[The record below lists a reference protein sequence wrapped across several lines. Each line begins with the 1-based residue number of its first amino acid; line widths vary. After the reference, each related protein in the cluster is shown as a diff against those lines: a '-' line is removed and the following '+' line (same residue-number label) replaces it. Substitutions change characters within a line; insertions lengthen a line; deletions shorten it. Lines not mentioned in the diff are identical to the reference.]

1 MTMVALKARTKNLLK
16 KSRFIARTYDFY
28 LFLNITSVK
37 DIIHLV
43 KNIGRLK
50 LIFKVRYYSQ
60 VSYRRLFKL
69 HELASNFER
78 RKTGGSFVECG
89 VRNGGSAAVIAAA
102 ARKNKKRHV
111 WLFDSWEG
119 LPEPEERDI
128 AGNPEEAKKG
138 LGLGYEEKVKEII
151 FIRLELDN
159 TRIHLVK
166 GWFIDTLQRS
176 AIGKIALLH
185 LDCDL
190 YQSVKYCLETLY
202 DDVIEGGCIVID
214 DYGFWVGCKKAV
226 DEFIENR
233 NLKVKLVKVDAQGVY
248 FVKKSVD
255 SSKPVKSTI

>member
-1 MTMVALKARTKNLLK
+1 MAALKSRFKNLLK

-28 LFLNITSVK
+28 LYLNITSIK

-43 KNIGRLK
+43 KNIRRLK
-50 LIFKVRYYSQ
+50 LIFEVRYYSQ
-60 VSYRRLFKL
+60 VTYRRLFKL
-69 HELASNFER
+69 HELALRFEK

-102 ARKNKKRHV
+102 ARKNKQRHV

-128 AGNPEEAKKG
+128 AGNPEEAKRG

-151 FIRLELDN
+151 FNRLGLGN
-159 TRIHLVK
+159 ARIHLVK
-166 GWFIDTLQRS
+166 GWFTDTLPKPE
-176 AIGKIALLH
+176 IGEIALLH

-214 DYGFWVGCKKAV
+214 DYGYWSSCNDAV
-226 DEFIENR
+226 DEFIKNR
-233 NLKVKLVKVDAQGVY
+233 NLKVKLEKVDTQGAY
-248 FVKKSVD
+248 FYKKAG
-255 SSKPVKSTI
+255 